1 MNLNEAKQL
10 LKNNGYIISEDTI
23 NRSTYR
29 NIDIN
34 SGFLD
39 YAAKIADGARAIND
53 YIDRLY
59 KQIPEE
65 EFRKDEMA
73 IDKILSDRLCEEI
86 FNAKAFLAYLNYESG
101 FDAVADFV
109 TANKEKISQLFSEN
123 PIIAKYVTRF

>member
-10 LKNNGYIISEDTI
+10 LKNNGYIISEAMD
-23 NRSTYR
+23 NYR
-29 NIDIN
+29 NIDMN

-39 YAAKIADGARAIND
+39 YAAKIDDGAQAIND
-53 YIDRLY
+53 YIDNLY

-73 IDKILSDRLCEEI
+73 IDKILSDRLCVEI
-86 FNAKAFLAYLNYESG
+86 FTAKAFLARLTYEPGS
-101 FDAVADFV
+101 DAVADFV
-109 TANKEKISQLFSEN
+109 AENKERISQLFSEN